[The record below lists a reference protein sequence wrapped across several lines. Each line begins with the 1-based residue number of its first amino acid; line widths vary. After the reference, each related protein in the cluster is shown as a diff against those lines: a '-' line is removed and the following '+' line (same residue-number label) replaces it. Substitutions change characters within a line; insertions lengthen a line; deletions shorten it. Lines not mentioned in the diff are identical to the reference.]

1 MLHKL
6 LTTVILALFV
16 LRQLQVAAPQE
27 LERSIGD
34 PCSVTEVWRLLLFC
48 QETRRNPIARNRVP
62 AVKGLNIRAARSTWN
77 SSVQDQR
84 TNFGV
89 TAVVHTLSSLSA
101 IIPSKCTKILE
112 TTAAALEANS
122 HRMTSEHDEAIS

>member
-16 LRQLQVAAPQE
+16 LGQLQVAVPQE
-27 LERSIGD
+27 LERSLGD
-34 PCSVTEVWRLLLFC
+34 ACSVTEVWRLLLFC
-48 QETRRNPIARNRVP
+48 QETRPNPIARN
-62 AVKGLNIRAARSTWN
+62 GLNIRAARSTWN